1 MRKPLLISV
10 LLGIAVGSVIS
21 SMADVKHTSVPKS
34 VTGFPELKSGDLI
47 FRSGKGFVSGMMRN
61 TSLRDRTF
69 SHVGLVVFKDG
80 KPMIYHMMDKIENGK
95 SISGLWCESLE
106 DFCSDRENSR
116 VSVYRYADLN
126 QNELQLEKEMKS
138 LLAQKPTFDDHFDI
152 SSNDELYCTEFIWK
166 HVLNPCGIQIQ
177 ISHTASGDF
186 VGLDD
191 LYLNPF
197 AIKIFDIKFES

>member
-1 MRKPLLISV
+1 MRKLLLISV

-21 SMADVKHTSVPKS
+21 SMADVKHTSISKS
-34 VTGFPELKSGDLI
+34 ITGFPELKSGDLI

-69 SHVGLVVFKDG
+69 SHVGLVVVMDG
-80 KPMIYHMMDKIENGK
+80 KPMIYHMMEKMENGK

-106 DFCSDRENSR
+106 DFCSDRQNSR
-116 VSVYRYADLN
+116 VSIYRYANLN
-126 QNELQLEKEMKS
+126 REALQLEKDMKF
-138 LLAQKPTFDDHFDI
+138 LLEQKPTFDDHFDI
-152 SSNDELYCTEFIWK
+152 SSNDKLYCTEFIWK
-166 HVLNPCGIQIQ
+166 HVLNPSGIHIQ

-197 AIKIFDIKFES
+197 AIKIFDIKYES

>member
-1 MRKPLLISV
+1 MISV

-61 TSLRDRTF
+61 TSLRDRSF
-69 SHVGLVVFKDG
+69 SHVGLVVFIDG
-80 KPMIYHMMDKIENGK
+80 KPMIYHMMEKMENGK
-95 SISGLWCESLE
+95 SFSGLWCEGLE
-106 DFCSDRENSR
+106 EFCSDKENSR
-116 VSVYRYADLN
+116 VSIYRYANLN
-126 QNELQLEKEMKS
+126 FKGSQFEKDMKS
-138 LLAQKPTFDDHFDI
+138 LLEQKPTFDDRFDI
-152 SSNDELYCTEFIWK
+152 SSNDELYCTEFVWK
-166 HVLNPCGIQIQ
+166 HFLLPAGISIP

-191 LYLNPF
+191 LYLNPY